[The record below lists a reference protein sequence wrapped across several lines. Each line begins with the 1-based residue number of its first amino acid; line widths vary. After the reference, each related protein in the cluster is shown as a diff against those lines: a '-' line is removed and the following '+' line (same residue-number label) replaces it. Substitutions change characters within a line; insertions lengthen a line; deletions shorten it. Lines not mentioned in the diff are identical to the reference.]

1 VETKPN
7 KEGFRRFLRDVAVSL
22 IGVLIAA
29 LISLCSVFYV
39 YDYQNSKQCN
49 SILEMVIEENTL
61 NEVRC
66 KNILKRLKHF
76 VGDDKTVEGSI
87 FTIRLLS
94 RATSFA
100 SESELITRY
109 VPPRLRSRIYV
120 HCENVCTLNANLD
133 NFNDYLK
140 NHIDDP
146 KVNLRFLKE
155 WAGILIQGT
164 NSRSSDSKELAKQ
177 LSQYLSER

>member
-1 VETKPN
+1 MGTKSSN
-7 KEGFRRFLRDVAVSL
+7 KNFRQFLRDVVVTL

-29 LISLCSVFYV
+29 LISLYSAFYV
-39 YDYQNSKQCN
+39 YEYQNSKQCN
-49 SILEMVIEENTL
+49 SILQMVIEENTL

-66 KNILKRLKHF
+66 KNILKRLNHF
-76 VGDDKTVEGSI
+76 VGDEKTVEGPI

-100 SESELITRY
+100 SESQLVTRY
-109 VPPRLRSRIYV
+109 VPPRLRSSIYV

-133 NFNDYLK
+133 NFNDYLR

-164 NSRSSDSKELAKQ
+164 NSRCGDSKELTEQ
-177 LSQYLSER
+177 LSQYLSEN